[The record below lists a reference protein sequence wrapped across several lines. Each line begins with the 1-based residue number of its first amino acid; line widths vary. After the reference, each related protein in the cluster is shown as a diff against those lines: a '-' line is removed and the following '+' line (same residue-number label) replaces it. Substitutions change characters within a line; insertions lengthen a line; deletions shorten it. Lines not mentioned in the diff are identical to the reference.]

1 MTISPFARNVVFEPE
16 TIRVL
21 VGAYEELLNALNL
34 ADRDQAFK
42 EVVAREV
49 IEAGRLGVCDPAQI
63 RRRVLDALQ
72 TPAVH

>member
-21 VGAYEELLNALNL
+21 VGAYEELLDILNL
-34 ADRDQAFK
+34 AGRDDAFK

-49 IEAGRLGVCDPAQI
+49 IEAGRLGVRDAAQI
-63 RRRVLDALQ
+63 RLRVLDTLA
-72 TPAVH
+72 ASRVH